1 MEAFAREKIAP
12 HAARMDREG
21 EFAPEVHRA
30 LADLGLWGAIIP
42 KAYGGLELDTTSY
55 AILIEEIARVCGST
69 CLMVAAHCS
78 LGCYPIIAFGN
89 DAQKQRYLPRAAKG
103 ELIAFALTEPGAGSD
118 AGATKTK
125 AEKQADGSWTVN
137 GTKCWCTNATRAFAH
152 VITARID
159 DTPGVKSISSFILER
174 GMKGFATG
182 KKEDKMGLRGSDTAF
197 LHFDDVRITD
207 VQRLGEVGEG
217 FKQFMI
223 TLDGGRISIGAM
235 GVGLAQGALDV
246 ALKYAAEHKDGAS
259 PIVAHQAIQFKLADM
274 ETQATAA
281 RLLVLTAAAMKDAGK
296 PFSKYSAM
304 AKLFASEAGRFCTYQ
319 GLQIL
324 GADGLGKTYPI
335 ERQYRDVKLCEIGEG
350 TSEIQ
355 RLVISR
361 ELLKELA
368 AR

>member
-1 MEAFAREKIAP
+1 MAAFARDKIAP
-12 HAARMDREG
+12 YAARMDQEG
-21 EFAPEVHRA
+21 EFSSEVHQA
-30 LADLGLWGAIIP
+30 LADEGLWGAIIP
-42 KAYGGLELDTTSY
+42 KAYGGLELDTVSY

-78 LGCYPIIAFGN
+78 LGCYPILAFGN
-89 DAQKQRYLPRAAKG
+89 DAQKQKYLPRAAKG
-103 ELIAFALTEPGAGSD
+103 EMIAFALTEPGAGSD

-125 AEKQADGSWTVN
+125 ALRQPDSSWIVN

-159 DTPGVKSISSFILER
+159 DSPGVKSISSFILEPT
-174 GMKGFATG
+174 MKGFATG

-197 LHFDDVRITD
+197 LHFDDLHLPDT
-207 VQRLGEVGEG
+207 QRLGEAGQG

-246 ALKYAAEHKDGAS
+246 ALKYAAEHKDGTE
-259 PIVAHQAIQFKLADM
+259 PIAAHQVIQFKLADM

-319 GLQIL
+319 GIQIL
-324 GADGLGKTYPI
+324 GADGIGKRYPI

>member
-1 MEAFAREKIAP
+1 MAAFAREKIAP
-12 HAARMDREG
+12 YAAQMDREG

-42 KAYGGLELDTTSY
+42 KAYGGLELDTTAY
-55 AILIEEIARVCGST
+55 AILVEEIARACGST

-89 DAQKQRYLPRAAKG
+89 DAQKQKYLPRAAKG

-125 AEKQADGSWTVN
+125 AERQADGSWILN

-207 VQRLGEVGEG
+207 LQRLGEVGQG

-246 ALKYAAEHKDGAS
+246 ALKYAAEHKDGAV

-281 RLLVLTAAAMKDAGK
+281 RLLVLTAAAMKDAGI

-324 GADGLGKTYPI
+324 GADGFGKAYPI